1 MIKAIVIGFSIIGII
16 IFAVLALYA
25 VLSIYIAR
33 GFMSDEEDKH

>member
-1 MIKAIVIGFSIIGII
+1 MIKAIVIGFSVIGIV

-33 GFMSDEEDKH
+33 GFMNDEKETH

>member
-1 MIKAIVIGFSIIGII
+1 MIKAIVIGFSIIGIV

-33 GFMSDEEDKH
+33 GFMNDEEETH

>member
-33 GFMSDEEDKH
+33 GFMNDDDKH